1 MKPTMKI
8 LALSIVLV
16 LFIIV
21 MNYVFSISLTIQSIY
36 FLLINAF
43 FIYSKGWKTF
53 FKLAKYW
60 YKFSFIIIAL
70 FGVFYF
76 LNAHF
81 IHYDYI
87 CLSNSVECF
96 SKWIMVGV
104 ITALLLINT
113 VFTIELIILAITV
126 NDIISLP
133 IPIKY
138 LKIFILARTLMLQT
152 ISRFEN
158 NELLIKTVPEFQV
171 KKTGVMNNFK
181 FEFHKRIILILTFVF
196 FVLEQSEILGSLIDN
211 RINHNHLKNNL

>member
-1 MKPTMKI
+1 MKPAIKI
-8 LALSIVLV
+8 PALSIILV
-16 LFIIV
+16 LFIVV
-21 MNYVFSISLTIQSIY
+21 MNYVFSTSFFIQFVY

-43 FIYSKGWKTF
+43 FMYSKGWKTF
-53 FKLAKYW
+53 WKLAKYW
-60 YKFSFIIIAL
+60 YKFSFIIVAL
-70 FGVFYF
+70 FGLFYL
-76 LNAHF
+76 LNTYF

-87 CLSNSVECF
+87 CSSNSFECL
-96 SKWIMVGV
+96 SKWIMVGI

-138 LKIFILARTLMLQT
+138 LKVFILARTLMLQT

-171 KKTGVMNNFK
+171 KKTGVLNNFK

-211 RINHNHLKNNL
+211 RINHNH